1 MKQWLASLWQ
11 TARKKLQNVWFGK
24 MDAQPASALTP
35 EMMGLLT
42 WQEAAELLE
51 AKEDWLQ
58 AQKNFSFLALQQSQL
73 EVACAYL
80 DLCQKRYLSLLK
92 EAKQAQKHASL
103 CQCVWWALQEKSWLR

>member
-1 MKQWLASLWQ
+1 MKQWLIRWWKSSWE
-11 TARKKLQNVWFGK
+11 KLQISFLGRFHT
-24 MDAQPASALTP
+24 QPMSEADW
-35 EMMGLLT
+35 EVQGLLT

-51 AKEDWLQ
+51 AIEDWLQ
-58 AQKNFSFLALQQSQL
+58 AQKNFSFLSLQQSRL

-92 EAKQAQKHASL
+92 EAKQAQKRASL